1 MSKSPG
7 HRKWPEHKVQEQHLD
22 EKVQVAVGGQIVAES
37 DDVIKVQED
46 ENPDRYYFPR
56 SDIQMDA
63 LEPSETTTECPFK
76 GTAHY
81 YSLRIGDKR
90 LKDAA
95 WTYEEPFD
103 EHRGLKDRV
112 AFHDDRIQDIAIRP
126 T

>member
-1 MSKSPG
+1 MRKSPG
-7 HRKWPEHKVQEQHLD
+7 HRKWPEHKVEEKQLNQ
-22 EKVQVAVGGQIVAES
+22 KVQVEIEGEILAES
-37 DDVIKVQED
+37 DDVIKVEED

-56 SDIQMDA
+56 SDIKMDA

-76 GTAHY
+76 GIAHY
-81 YSLRIGDKR
+81 YSLKIGDKR

-95 WTYEEPFD
+95 WSYEEPYE

-112 AFHDDRIQDIAIRP
+112 AFHDDRIQELEIRP